1 MKKIF
6 LSVTILS
13 GFTAIAQTTDY
24 SKKIG
29 INTSTPQ
36 ATLDI
41 SATTTDGSKIEG
53 LLIPRISRL
62 AAQTMGNSQTEKPL
76 ESTLIYINDIST
88 GTLASSTINV
98 SAVGYYYFDGTLWQK
113 LNSSSVYT
121 AGVGIQTIG
130 TDNVIKSEFVDKVT
144 EGSSTGYRVLGT
156 DGTIADANYGNI
168 GDRAIDFSIQDAA
181 STNGATG
188 QFSFAAG
195 HKTIASKRAS
205 VAFGR
210 STTASNDSSFASGY
224 GTTAS
229 GDKSFA
235 ANNNSIASG
244 SYSAA
249 FGESTN
255 ASARESFAINNRTT
269 ASGDSSF
276 AAGKS
281 TKAAGTFSFATGDT
295 STASGIASFTAGI
308 STIAENKGEAAFGFY
323 NSTIGSISTD
333 AAATNNKEADVQ
345 LFSIGNGTSSSDT
358 SNALVIMRDGKTGI
372 NTGRS
377 APTETLDVNGS
388 IKVRGTNYS
397 NISQDAPCN
406 SNLGTITFVDDTFWG
421 CTSKGWKQLNN

>member
-53 LLIPRISRL
+53 ILIPRISRL

-144 EGSSTGYRVLGT
+144 EGINTGYRVLGT

-235 ANNNSIASG
+235 ANNNSIAFG

-249 FGESTN
+249 FGESTKAN
-255 ASARESFAINNRTT
+255 GNESFAINNRTL
-269 ASGDSSF
+269 AQGVSSF
-276 AAGKS
+276 AAGVS
-281 TKAAGTFSFATGDT
+281 TKAQ
-295 STASGIASFTAGI
+295 SGGEASFGFNNHTVGTSSTTTA
-308 STIAENKGEAAFGFY
+308 
-323 NSTIGSISTD
+323 
-333 AAATNNKEADVQ
+333 NNQDSNIQ
-345 LFSIGNGTSSSDT
+345 LFSVGNGMNTTSSKTT

-372 NTGRS
+372 NAGQL
-377 APTETLDVNGS
+377 APTEALDVNGS
-388 IKVRGTNYS
+388 IKVRGTNYANETISIGSACS
-397 NISQDAPCN
+397 NP
-406 SNLGTITFVDDTFWG
+406 GTITYVNDTFWG
-421 CTSKGWKQLNN
+421 CTSSKGWQQLNNQTNSIGD